1 MLLYDA
7 VSDEVILEDRGGGQ
21 LIEGHRVHVAP
32 ADARFVHLTSH
43 LTGRV
48 QHETVWQMAVRAM
61 RGVGLELRDKL
72 FFRRVHGGTWR
83 REVDGHAVVLVHVI
97 AKLVGFGDP
106 GPMGERLMRVRI
118 PRSKYDMQSSLAPG
132 APLPGTMHR
141 SEVRPVTY
149 SVRAAPDCLPEPPG

>member
-7 VSDEVILEDRGGGQ
+7 VSDEVILEDRGDGQ
-21 LIEGHRVHVAP
+21 LLEGHRVRVAP

-72 FFRRVHGGTWR
+72 FFRRVHGGT
-83 REVDGHAVVLVHVI
+83 
-97 AKLVGFGDP
+97 
-106 GPMGERLMRVRI
+106 
-118 PRSKYDMQSSLAPG
+118 
-132 APLPGTMHR
+132 
-141 SEVRPVTY
+141 
-149 SVRAAPDCLPEPPG
+149 